1 MTLVRLESM
10 LPMRVRSLRYR
21 FESYLI
27 FVTDTTYG
35 LNAMI
40 SKMTL
45 SSVTMIMG
53 IIIIEDYAADDN
65 EITAPYRFH

>member
-10 LPMRVRSLRYR
+10 LPMRVRSLLYR

-27 FVTDTTYG
+27 FVTGTTYG

-45 SSVTMIMG
+45 RSA
-53 IIIIEDYAADDN
+53 IIVMVIIEDYAADDN

>member
-27 FVTDTTYG
+27 FVTGTTYG

-40 SKMTL
+40 SKMTMSL
-45 SSVTMIMG
+45 VTMIMV
-53 IIIIEDYAADDN
+53 IMIIEYYGILN
-65 EITAPYRFH
+65 YT

>member
-27 FVTDTTYG
+27 FVTGTTYG
-35 LNAMI
+35 FNAMI
-40 SKMTL
+40 SKMT
-45 SSVTMIMG
+45 IM
-53 IIIIEDYAADDN
+53 IIEYYTADYN
-65 EITAPYRFH
+65 EITSIKVPL

>member
-1 MTLVRLESM
+1 M
-10 LPMRVRSLRYR
+10 LPMRVRSLPYR

-27 FVTDTTYG
+27 FVTGTTYG

-45 SSVTMIMG
+45 RSAIMVMV
-53 IIIIEDYAADDN
+53 IIEDYAADDN
-65 EITAPYRFH
+65 EINAIQVPLTNLMTDA